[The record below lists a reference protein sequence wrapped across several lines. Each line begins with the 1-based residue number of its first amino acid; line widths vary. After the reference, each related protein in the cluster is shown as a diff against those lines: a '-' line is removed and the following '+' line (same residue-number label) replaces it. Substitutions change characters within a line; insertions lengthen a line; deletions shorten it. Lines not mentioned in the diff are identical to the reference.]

1 MAIRQGNRQSRTEG
15 AGAQNAHSHDTSFDF
30 LIARPLLRK
39 FVLRPNI
46 VAVPAQS
53 YGGRLPNILLTRPHA
68 QARHFADALIA
79 QGVQPDQITIDP
91 IMKIAPVET
100 ACDISACTGLIIT
113 SANALSYLPV
123 ALRGSRLPC
132 YCVGDSTSQAARAL
146 GLNAYHLADT
156 ARDLCEAL
164 PTVCQEGP
172 LLHLRGTHTTLNM
185 AEHFRS
191 TPLPVENVVVYEQIA
206 LPLQAETH
214 ESLRRSS
221 PVILPIFSAR
231 SAKLLGKLALDWRP
245 HWAVA
250 LSPTIAALCQEA
262 GFGQI
267 TTAAQP
273 NRQAMVAVITPLMD
287 VKSG

>member
-1 MAIRQGNRQSRTEG
+1 
-15 AGAQNAHSHDTSFDF
+15 
-30 LIARPLLRK
+30 
-39 FVLRPNI
+39 
-46 VAVPAQS
+46 
-53 YGGRLPNILLTRPHA
+53 
-68 QARHFADALIA
+68 
-79 QGVQPDQITIDP
+79 
-91 IMKIAPVET
+91 
-100 ACDISACTGLIIT
+100 
-113 SANALSYLPV
+113 
-123 ALRGSRLPC
+123 
-132 YCVGDSTSQAARAL
+132 
-146 GLNAYHLADT
+146 
-156 ARDLCEAL
+156 
-164 PTVCQEGP
+164 
-172 LLHLRGTHTTLNM
+172 M

-191 TPLPVENVVVYEQIA
+191 TPLQVENVVVYEQIA

-250 LSPTIAALCQEA
+250 LSPAIAALCQEA